1 MPNNDGNVVRLTIPP
16 LSGERRQELI
26 KTLKKDA
33 EMQKVMIRNL
43 RRDAIEQVKEAEKA
57 KEISEDE
64 SRRIQ
69 DKIQKLTDKYIEMID
84 SITSVKE
91 EEVME
96 V

>member
-1 MPNNDGNVVRLTIPP
+1 MTWLQRT
-16 LSGERRQELI
+16 RRE
-26 KTLKKDA
+26 
-33 EMQKVMIRNL
+33 
-43 RRDAIEQVKEAEKA
+43 AIEQVKEAEKA

-69 DKIQKLTDKYIEMID
+69 DKIQKLTDKYTEMID
-84 SITSVKE
+84 SITSAKE